1 MAIGKLLNAN
11 PTPNILIIITDQER
25 ALGEWP
31 KHYRQTLAENLAG
44 MKALKQN
51 GLSFDHAYTASCM
64 CSPSRAAFQTSQYP
78 IVTGCTTTGSAVLP
92 PPSLFPNLASVVSA
106 AKYGCYWIGKWHLL
120 GPNEPGSTSG
130 DLTPWGYQVFN
141 SSLAWDP
148 PDGGINLG
156 QTYLGGGTQ
165 GPMPTNQNDQRT
177 LANAMSF
184 LANPPAAPWCLVVS
198 LVNPHDAHLGFI
210 ANPQDT
216 TQMLDA
222 VFYDSSLWTASA
234 GSGVTDVP
242 LPPDFTQDLSTMPR
256 GQAFYTWATQAA
268 KHAQPQDFANFYA
281 YLTMYV
287 DGQIN
292 SLLDV
297 MYANQQDD
305 LRNNTLVVRF
315 ADHGEMGLAH
325 GLVEKF
331 VNAYGQ
337 STHVPLVFSNPIA
350 WEKAHSSD
358 QIASTVDLLPTLA
371 DMLGVEDQ
379 FVGKFAGTSLYSHLD
394 GIKEETQ
401 RFVHY
406 TYDDISFDNVG
417 SVNPPG
423 VIRTIRSRD
432 WVYSVYLDQVCSRKS
447 GHSDADWEMYDL
459 RNDPTETKNLAGTGL
474 KEQARLDRE
483 LQRQMIRKGT
493 APAWYPKHWPP
504 QATANSRGGP
514 PPAGTGTLIH
524 AVEDIPGLSPDHIA
538 SLRYVGIRTT
548 DQLLA
553 RGATAEAR
561 DKLAAVVAVDAA
573 TLGRWIAAA
582 RDMATADEV
591 EGTTW

>member
-1 MAIGKLLNAN
+1 
-11 PTPNILIIITDQER
+11 
-25 ALGEWP
+25 
-31 KHYRQTLAENLAG
+31 

-92 PPSLFPNLASVVSA
+92 PPSLFPNLASVVTA
-106 AKYGCYWIGKWHLL
+106 ANYSCYWIGKWHLL

-198 LVNPHDAHLGFI
+198 FVNPHDAHLGFI
-210 ANPQDT
+210 ANSQDT

-234 GSGVTDVP
+234 RSGVTNVP

-297 MYANQQDD
+297 MDANRQDD
-305 LRNNTLVVRF
+305 LKNNTLVVRF

-350 WEKAHSSD
+350 WERAHSSD

-447 GHSDADWEMYDL
+447 GYSDADWEMYDL
-459 RNDPTETKNLAGTGL
+459 RNNPTETKNLAGTGL

-591 EGTTW
+591 QGTTW